1 MRAFPIIMSSPSGG
15 GKTTVIQ
22 NVLKQNKT
30 LARVVTATT
39 RAPRSGEKNG
49 KDYHFWTE
57 KQFLSAIKKGKMLE
71 WAHVHTSYY
80 GIPKSSVE
88 GLLKK
93 GICPVLVIDVQGAQ
107 TVASKYP
114 QAVKIFLMPP
124 SMAVLKKRLLAR
136 NDNTQDV
143 ALRLK
148 TAQKEIKQIPHYD
161 YLVINDQLKDAVAD
175 TLAIIRAEQ
184 LKTLHCQKD
193 LKKFIKK

>member
-22 NVLKQNKT
+22 KVLKQNKT

-39 RAPRSGEKNG
+39 RAPRTGEKNG

-57 KQFLSAIKKGKMLE
+57 KQFLSAIKKGQMLE

-80 GIPKSSVE
+80 GIPRSSVE
-88 GLLKK
+88 GLMKK

-107 TVASKYP
+107 TVAGKYP

-143 ALRLK
+143 ELRLK
-148 TAQKEIKQIPHYD
+148 TARKEVKQIPHYD
-161 YLVINDQLKDAVAD
+161 YLVLNDKLKDAVAD

-184 LKTLHCQKD
+184 LKTIRGKQD
-193 LKKFIKK
+193 FKKFIKK

>member
-1 MRAFPIIMSSPSGG
+1 MSSPSGG

-22 NVLKQNKT
+22 KVLKQDKS

-39 RAPRSGEKNG
+39 RKPRTGEKNG

-57 KQFLSAIKKGKMLE
+57 RQFLNAVKKDQMLE

-88 GLLKK
+88 SLLKK

-107 TVASKYP
+107 TLAGKYP

-143 ALRLK
+143 ELRLK
-148 TAQKEIKQIPHYD
+148 TAKKEVKEIPYYD
-161 YLVINDQLKDAVAD
+161 YLVLNDKLKDAVAD

-184 LKTLHCQKD
+184 LKTARCQKKD
-193 LKKFIKK
+193 LQKFSKK